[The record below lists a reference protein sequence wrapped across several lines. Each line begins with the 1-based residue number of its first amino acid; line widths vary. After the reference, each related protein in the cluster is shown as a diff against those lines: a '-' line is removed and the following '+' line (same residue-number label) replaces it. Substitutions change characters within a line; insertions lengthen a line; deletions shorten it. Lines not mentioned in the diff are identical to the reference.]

1 MLRGHDEW
9 LTEGGSD
16 LHDGAERSWGLD
28 SEDGGPDF
36 SLKTLVMHFHK
47 TP

>member
-36 SLKTLVMHFHK
+36 SLKTLVKLLHY
-47 TP
+47 P